1 MSQIKSF
8 SLNGQFYYTKQNL
21 TLFDIIIYFNY
32 NHYLLVLEL
41 NNLVYNK
48 NKWHQTFIANQDKL
62 EIVSIVGG
70 G

>member
-21 TLFDIIIYFNY
+21 TLFDIVIYFNY
-32 NHYLLVLEL
+32 NHDLLVLEL
-41 NNLVYNK
+41 NNLVCNK
-48 NKWHQTFIANQDKL
+48 NKWHQTFIVNQDKL
-62 EIVSIVGG
+62 EIVSIAGG

>member
-8 SLNGQFYYTKQNL
+8 SLNGQFYCTKQNL
-21 TLFDIIIYFNY
+21 TLFDIVIYFNY

-41 NNLVYNK
+41 NQLVLDK